1 VGTQVEGTG
10 AVSQAAGELRN
21 TTASPGDDVLEAPA
35 VLRIVWADP
44 QHMAEHIAVWS
55 LARFGPRADAAVKK
69 LRNTRPGVD
78 RNELERL
85 VIERQ
90 THVATTEGA
99 FVGGPFIVLI
109 PFVFCAALLVQAQM
123 VYELAAVAGHEPND
137 RMRAA
142 ELLVLLGAY
151 ESTDEATSA
160 LARITREPRNRAGK
174 RLPRGTR
181 WEMVKRMAY
190 LLGLLGTGD
199 DTRSRLRVTLGWTG
213 IGVLC
218 VVGFALPLVW
228 VPYMAY
234 STRRSTVRLGD
245 RARAYYV
252 AHTDDAGVFV
262 RRSQVVRVGGTA
274 ALARTAF
281 FVVLPIGAA
290 VVALLTD
297 FSLGGGRWVGSG
309 LLLLAVSA
317 LVTLGWLGRRWW
329 RHRPTHA
336 QVV

>member
-1 VGTQVEGTG
+1 VTE
-10 AVSQAAGELRN
+10 AAGELRDSR
-21 TTASPGDDVLEAPA
+21 ASPGNDVLEAPA

-55 LARFGPRADAAVKK
+55 LARFGPRADAAVKT
-69 LRNTRPGVD
+69 LRNNRPDAD
-78 RNELERL
+78 RGELERS

-90 THVATTEGA
+90 THVAMTEGA

-109 PFVFCAALLVQAQM
+109 PFAFCAALLAQAQM
-123 VYELAAVAGHEPND
+123 VYELATVAGREPND

-151 ESTDEATSA
+151 ESTNEAANA
-160 LARITREPRNRAGK
+160 LARITPREPRSRASK

-190 LLGLLGTGD
+190 LLGLLGTD
-199 DTRSRLRVTLGWTG
+199 DTRSRLRVALGWTG

-218 VVGFALPLVW
+218 LLGFVLPLVW
-228 VPYMAY
+228 VPYMTY

-245 RARAYYV
+245 RARNFYA
-252 AHTDDAGVFV
+252 AHTGDTGVTV
-262 RRSQVVRVGGTA
+262 RRHHVVRVGGTA

-281 FVVLPIGAA
+281 LVVLPIGAA
-290 VVALLTD
+290 LVALLTD
-297 FSLGGGRWVGSG
+297 FSFGGGRLIGSG

-317 LVTLGWLGRRWW
+317 VVTLGWLAQRRR
-329 RHRPTHA
+329 RHRSAQT